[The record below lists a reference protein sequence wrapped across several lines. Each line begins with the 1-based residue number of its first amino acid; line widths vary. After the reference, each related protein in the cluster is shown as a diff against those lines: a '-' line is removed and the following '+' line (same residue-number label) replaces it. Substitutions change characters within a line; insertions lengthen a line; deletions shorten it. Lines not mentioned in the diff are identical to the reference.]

1 MIAVTHRILCF
12 GDSNTYGYD
21 PRSCLGGR
29 YPASVRWTGLL
40 RSAGWAV
47 INEGEN
53 GRCIPQLDADAK
65 ELSHTALQAE
75 TDMIAVMLGSNDLLR
90 HPRPSAEVC
99 TERMERFLT
108 TLLEEVPVPCKILL
122 IAPPPMK
129 AGAWVDDSGALEG
142 SRRLAG
148 CYEVLAQ
155 RLGIP
160 FADAGAW
167 NVELTFDGI
176 HFSETGHRAFAEGM
190 RSTLKTLF
198 DPQLTDA
205 IDLSR

>member
-21 PRSCLGGR
+21 SRSCLGGR
-29 YPASVRWTGLL
+29 YSVSVRWTGLL
-40 RSAGWAV
+40 NAAGWTV
-47 INEGEN
+47 INKGEN
-53 GRCIPQLDADAK
+53 GRCIPRLDADTR
-65 ELSHTALQAE
+65 ELGKTARRAE
-75 TDMIAVMLGSNDLLR
+75 ADMVAVMLGSNDLLQ
-90 HPRPSAEVC
+90 HPRPSAKVC

-108 TLLEEVPVPCKILL
+108 TLLEEVPVSCKVLL

-129 AGAWVDDSGALEG
+129 AGVWVDDFGTLEESQRLTG
-142 SRRLAG
+142 S
-148 CYEVLAQ
+148 YEALAQ

-167 NVELTFDGI
+167 NVELTFDGV

-198 DPQLTDA
+198 NSQ
-205 IDLSR
+205 IDCHN